1 MIVYKF
7 SLVFSFDQISYLFLQ
22 LKTLHCIMDMIS
34 MKLII
39 FVLVSVERVSLD
51 LSRPFHKL
59 LVLDLHEYLGNGGI
73 ERR

>member
-39 FVLVSVERVSLD
+39 FVLVSLERVGFYLPRPFYKFLVLNLHEHLGDGGVER
-51 LSRPFHKL
+51 R
-59 LVLDLHEYLGNGGI
+59 
-73 ERR
+73 